1 MQVQV
6 IPCSHQWTGE
16 KDRGFRVYVQAN
28 PLATMVY
35 SEGLRFGV
43 QGLRLG
49 FQNLGFIDGFIDRS
63 SANKLFGVRKPEP

>member
-35 SEGLRFGV
+35 IGV